1 MWVCQ
6 VSSIKTA
13 GSYQLVLTGKGCY
26 QGTKTVDFTVTGAAE
41 SSKPANSTTQAKT
54 SAAVTGVGDVVD
66 GMQLVQKYYDG
77 IAMEDGRT
85 VRFEVELDDADDYT
99 SFVLQD
105 CENQMF
111 VGEDAIAPKSKDH
124 YTIHMAEIEYEDL
137 NTAVRFTMKIK
148 MDGVKEGTPVYGL
161 WSNWDRGDKT
171 FDWGLKAVAHDGYID
186 ITREEEGKPFK
197 PYGIYIAVEK

>member
-1 MWVCQ
+1 
-6 VSSIKTA
+6 
-13 GSYQLVLTGKGCY
+13 
-26 QGTKTVDFTVTGAAE
+26 
-41 SSKPANSTTQAKT
+41 
-54 SAAVTGVGDVVD
+54 
-66 GMQLVQKYYDG
+66 
-77 IAMEDGRT
+77 
-85 VRFEVELDDADDYT
+85 
-99 SFVLQD
+99 
-105 CENQMF
+105 MF

-161 WSNWDRGDKT
+161 WSNLDRGDKT
-171 FDWGLKAVAHDGYID
+171 FDWGLKAVAHDGYIE